1 LASASAASASAS
13 ASAVTERA
21 RVEAGYRAYWAA
33 LEKLTAS
40 GKPDPKVMADVTT
53 PAGALEDTK
62 LAAALFSHG
71 SRQVGHTIITVRS
84 ITVTGQKAH
93 VRACLDSRH
102 WVSIPIASTTPT
114 PGAANPGVTPAQ
126 ADMVKTPAGR
136 WILETRHNDRGF
148 TC

>member
-1 LASASAASASAS
+1 
-13 ASAVTERA
+13 VTERA

-53 PAGALEDTK
+53 PAGALQDTK
-62 LAAALFSHG
+62 LAAAMFSSG
-71 SRQVGHTIITVRS
+71 SRQVGHSVITVRS

-102 WVSIPIASTTPT
+102 WVSIPFASTAPT
-114 PGAANPGVTPAQ
+114 PGAANPGVGPVQ
-126 ADMVKTPAGR
+126 AEMVKTSAGR
-136 WILETRHNDRGF
+136 WILDTRDDDRGF
-148 TC
+148 PC